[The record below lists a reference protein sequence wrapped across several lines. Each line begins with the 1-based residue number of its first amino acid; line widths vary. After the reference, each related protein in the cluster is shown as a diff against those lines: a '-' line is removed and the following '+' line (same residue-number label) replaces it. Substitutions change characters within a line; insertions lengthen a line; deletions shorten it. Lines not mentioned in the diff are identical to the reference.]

1 MKYSLI
7 LTLLVSIFLISCN
20 SSNNN
25 PKIGVLFGYY
35 RAKKWKLEKKYLE
48 NKIKELGGTP
58 IIKIADGNE
67 LKQISQA
74 TELIEQNVD
83 VLIIA
88 ALNENNGAAIVR
100 KAKNNNIK
108 VIAYQKMIK
117 NADLDCYISFNSEK
131 VGELMAEYAVKKVP
145 HGNYILLWGDQGD
158 KNAHDIKN
166 GAKNILKPYIEKQK
180 INIVFETFNEGW
192 KEANAYH
199 NTFKAIQFSNKRIDA
214 VIASFSGLA
223 FGAEKAILKNE
234 IKNEIIITGHNTNI
248 ATCKKILDSKEV
260 FAVFRS
266 PKNVAVKTAE
276 TAMQLARNEKIN
288 FNDSVFNSRVKVPT
302 IILDPVLIN
311 KENIQKY
318 IFDSG
323 YLNKGKVL
331 KSSF

>member
-7 LTLLVSIFLISCN
+7 LTLFVSIFFISCN
-20 SSNNN
+20 SSNSN

-35 RAKKWKLEKKYLE
+35 RAKKWKLEKKHLE
-48 NKIKELGGTP
+48 NKIKELGGIP
-58 IIKIADGNE
+58 IIKIADGDE
-67 LKQISQA
+67 LKQITQA

-88 ALNENNGAAIVR
+88 AINENNGAAIVR

-117 NADLDCYISFNSEK
+117 NANLDCYISFNSK
-131 VGELMAEYAVKKVP
+131 RVGELMAEYAIQKVP
-145 HGNYILLWGDQGD
+145 RGNYILLWGDQGD

-223 FGAEKAILKNE
+223 FGAAKAVLKNE
-234 IKNEIIITGHNTNI
+234 IKNKIFVIGHNTNI
-248 ATCKKILDSKEV
+248 ATCRQILDNQEV

-266 PKNVAVKTAE
+266 PKNIAEKTAE
-276 TAMQLARNEKIN
+276 TAMLMARNENIN
-288 FNDSVFNSRVKVPT
+288 FNDSVFNSRVIVPT

-318 IFDSG
+318 IFDG
-323 YLNKGKVL
+323 AYLKKEDVL
-331 KSSF
+331 KAS